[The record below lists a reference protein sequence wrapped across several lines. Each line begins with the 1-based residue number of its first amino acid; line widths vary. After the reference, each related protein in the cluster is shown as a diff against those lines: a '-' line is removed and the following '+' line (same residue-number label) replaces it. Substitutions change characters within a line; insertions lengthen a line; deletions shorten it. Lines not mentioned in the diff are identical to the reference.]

1 MAHETVLLE
10 ESVNALAVKDGGTY
24 VDGTFGRGGH
34 SKAIVAAA
42 DNVMLVAFDKD
53 EAALERGRKMLL
65 EAQGESGQAGNDNI
79 ILIHETFSKMDEAIK
94 SLDIHEVDGILLD
107 LGFSSDQLEDGRGLT
122 FLKDEPL
129 LMFLGTGEKSPEENA
144 MDVVNRLSQEDL
156 EHILKE
162 YGEEKHAGIISKAIV
177 SERRLDVITTTGR
190 LVKIIEDAAGRY
202 YRKEKINP
210 ATRTFQALRIYVNDE
225 LGELERALKNGFE
238 MLAPHGR
245 FAVISF
251 HSLEDRIVKQFFKE
265 KSTEKKG
272 ILIVKKPIVP
282 TDEEVTRNRRARSA
296 KLRIIEK
303 L

>member
-10 ESVNALAVKDGGTY
+10 ESVNALVVKDGGTY

-34 SKAIVAAA
+34 SKAIVASG
-42 DNVMLVAFDKD
+42 DNVTLVAFDKD
-53 EAALERGRKMLL
+53 ETALERGREEMAKL
-65 EAQGESGQAGNDNI
+65 SGKV
-79 ILIHETFSKMDEAIK
+79 ILVHETFSKMNDALK
-94 SLDIHEVDGILLD
+94 VLDIAEVDGILLD

-177 SERRLDVITTTGR
+177 AERRLDVITTTGR

-202 YRKEKINP
+202 YRKEKIHP

-251 HSLEDRIVKQFFKE
+251 HSLEDRIVKTFFKE
-265 KSTEKKG
+265 KSVEKKG
-272 ILIVKKPIVP
+272 TLIVKKPIVP
-282 TDEEVTRNRRARSA
+282 TDEEIARNRRARSA

>member
-10 ESVNALAVKDGGTY
+10 ESVTALAVKDGGTY

-34 SKAIVAAA
+34 SKAIAAA
-42 DNVMLVAFDKD
+42 AKDVTLIAFDKD
-53 EAALERGRKMLL
+53 ETALERGRKELFGSSDST
-65 EAQGESGQAGNDNI
+65 AIAADDKI
-79 ILIHETFSKMDEAIK
+79 ILVYETFSKMDEALK
-94 SLDIHEVDGILLD
+94 ALDIKEVDGILLD

-122 FLKDEPL
+122 FQKDEPL

-144 MDVVNRLSQEDL
+144 MDVVNRLNQEDL

-162 YGEEKHAGIISKAIV
+162 YGEEKHAGIIARAIV
-177 SERRLDVITTTGR
+177 SQRKLDVITTTGR

-202 YRKEKINP
+202 YRREKIHP

-238 MLAPHGR
+238 MLAPKGR

-265 KSTEKKG
+265 KATEERG
-272 ILIVKKPIVP
+272 TLIVKKPLVP

-303 L
+303 I

>member
-34 SKAIVAAA
+34 SKAIVASG
-42 DNVMLVAFDKD
+42 DNVTLVAFDKD
-53 EAALERGRKMLL
+53 ETALERGREEMAKL
-65 EAQGESGQAGNDNI
+65 SGKV
-79 ILIHETFSKMDEAIK
+79 ILVHETFSKMNDALK
-94 SLDIHEVDGILLD
+94 VLDIAEVDGILLD

-144 MDVVNRLSQEDL
+144 MDVVNRLSQVDL

-177 SERRLDVITTTGR
+177 AERRLDVITTTGR

-202 YRKEKINP
+202 YRKEKIHP

-251 HSLEDRIVKQFFKE
+251 HSLEDRIVKTFFKE
-265 KSTEKKG
+265 KSVEKKG
-272 ILIVKKPIVP
+272 TLIVKKPIVP
-282 TDEEVTRNRRARSA
+282 TDEEIARNRRARSA